1 MHILNLDLSSTNLEK
16 RATNNSTV
24 HVTNNST
31 IPVTNNSTI
40 NVTNNRLPLVL
51 LSANV

>member
-24 HVTNNST
+24 HVTNNS
-31 IPVTNNSTI
+31 II